1 MRFRSIAFVLLLS
14 GCAAR
19 GPSPQLV
26 ADMAKA
32 QALLS
37 QGCYTCLQE
46 SLAIFEKQLTA
57 KKPMMGAR
65 EGAFDAA
72 ILIALR
78 DKELGIP
85 GDGSMAN
92 ARQLVTPLRQP
103 VLDAAELVIG
113 DTTALDPEQRAAF
126 TGRNG
131 RPAVELDNPKRRAL
145 DTAPQT
151 DLAAKYV
158 ALSIDCEQQ
167 KLIEGVD
174 VPAMTTMWADVP
186 LMRFRLS
193 TCARPRVPSVSELR
207 VADPKW
213 NDTLYWEGRRE
224 LTASLGAA
232 VDFPKALGY
241 FAQGR
246 EAFPRSVM
254 LTLAWANTNLA
265 GEEFEGALSGFD
277 DVLKT
282 QPTHRDALNGRMQS
296 LSYLMR
302 HQEAIAAATRLLDLG
317 TWHISDAN
325 YWRAWNRYQI
335 KEYDAAWVD
344 VENAIKGLSNSQV
357 FMLAGLI
364 AYART
369 DLPIAVQRF
378 DRAYEVNSSACDAT
392 WMSGLVSIDQNE
404 LAIAAPKFTR
414 GMSCFIT
421 SAKDLRQD
429 RARLEQAIQQRG
441 TPLTARDQRNL
452 DKLQRDADNAEEKSA
467 QSAYNGAG
475 CYARIGRKTDAMN
488 LIDVAIAHPKMSEKA
503 IALKSAIEKLPN

>member
-1 MRFRSIAFVLLLS
+1 MRFRSIGFVLLLS

-26 ADMAKA
+26 ADTARA
-32 QALLS
+32 QALLR
-37 QGCYTCLQE
+37 QGCYTCLTE
-46 SLAIFEKQLTA
+46 SLAIYEKQLTA
-57 KKPMMGAR
+57 KKPILGAR

-72 ILIALR
+72 LLMALR
-78 DKELGIP
+78 EKELGIP
-85 GDGSMAN
+85 GDTSMAK

-103 VLDAAELVIG
+103 VLDVAVLIVG
-113 DTTALDPEQRAAF
+113 DTTALDPEQRTQF

-145 DTAPQT
+145 DAAPQT
-151 DLAAKYV
+151 DVAAKYV

-167 KLIEGVD
+167 
-174 VPAMTTMWADVP
+174 A
-186 LMRFRLS
+186 LMRRGR
-193 TCARPRVPSVSELR
+193 CARDDDDVER
-207 VADPKW
+207 
-213 NDTLYWEGRRE
+213 G
-224 LTASLGAA
+224 A
-232 VDFPKALGY
+232 VDAFSACPRAVAPACRTWANCASRIRSGPTRSIGKAVASSRHHSAPPSI
-241 FAQGR
+241 FRRPSAISHKGR
-246 EAFPRSVM
+246 EAFPASVM

-265 GEEFEGALSGFD
+265 GEEFESALSGFD

-296 LSYLMR
+296 LSYLLR
-302 HQEAIAAATRLLDLG
+302 HEEAIGAATRLLDLG

-335 KEYDAAWVD
+335 KEYETAWID

-414 GMSCFIT
+414 GMSCFIS
-421 SAKDLRQD
+421 SASALRDD
-429 RARLEQAIQQRG
+429 RTRLEQAIRQRG
-441 TPLTARDQRNL
+441 TPPTARDQRNL

-475 CYARIGRKTDAMN
+475 LLRAHRPQDRRHEPDRCGDCASEDERKGDRAQGRDR
-488 LIDVAIAHPKMSEKA
+488 KA
-503 IALKSAIEKLPN
+503 A